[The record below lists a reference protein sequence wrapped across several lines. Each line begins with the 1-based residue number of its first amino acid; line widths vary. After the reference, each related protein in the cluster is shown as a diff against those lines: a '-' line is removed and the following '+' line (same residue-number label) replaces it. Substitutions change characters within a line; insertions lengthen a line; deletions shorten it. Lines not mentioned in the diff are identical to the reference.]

1 MLRQFLN
8 LDRYENVIEYDR
20 ARVVYWITT
29 LLVTLLTIY
38 IVAVPTQ
45 FDDQTTL
52 QRILAG
58 ESVAI
63 FAAIF
68 YGLAFTTLMLTR
80 AGRVGIASWGLLLMW
95 LFSVGGSTISTGLSS
110 YTSGSVLLLLILI
123 GGLLQQ
129 VRGLIVGTVLAFAGM
144 VAGLLVRP
152 TLDPSVLPT
161 FINSPDD
168 LAADSVNTFTGLAF
182 VYLGTA
188 LLIYLLLRFA
198 RVSRD
203 VGVEEAVRVRE
214 TTAEI
219 MTNITQHVSARARLD
234 ELLAYIVDEIDER
247 FDYVYHAQIFL
258 IDEQGFDARLQAS
271 TRQAGRRLLAMK
283 HALAVGSQSVIGQVT
298 AKGEGVIAR
307 AGSDDSIHKRNEHL
321 PDTQVEAAFPLR
333 IGERIIGALDLQS
346 KTRSAFDDA
355 TLVAAFQTLTDSI
368 ALAVDNVGQFERA
381 EARDRENVQ
390 LIEEAQKTVR
400 EVNRLNE
407 RLMGQAWS
415 QYLEDFDKALGL
427 AIDFDANT
435 TLPASEL
442 TPTLSDA
449 MSDNQIVQQHDDTH
463 QVIAVPLRVGGQV
476 IGAMEF
482 ELDEDR
488 EFSPQDFDLL
498 REVGDRFS
506 LAVENARLVN
516 ESQRLARREAIVNTI
531 TSDLQAKNSVDA
543 ILKEAARGLS
553 QALQAEHV
561 KIRLGTP
568 DGASNGKHHGE
579 NLS

>member
-8 LDRYENVIEYDR
+8 LDRYENTVERDR
-20 ARVVYWITT
+20 ARAVYWITA
-29 LLVTLLTIY
+29 LLVSLLTVY
-38 IVAVPTQ
+38 ILAVPTQ
-45 FDDQTTL
+45 FDNRTTF
-52 QRILAG
+52 QRILEGGSLA
-58 ESVAI
+58 A
-63 FAAIF
+63 FATIF
-68 YGLAFTTLMLTR
+68 YVSALATLLLTR
-80 AGRVGIASWGLLLMW
+80 TGRVQLAVWGVMLMW
-95 LFSVGGSTISTGLSS
+95 LFSVGGSTISTGVSS
-110 YTSGSVLLLLILI
+110 YAGGSVLLVLILI

-129 VRGLIVGTVLAFAGM
+129 VRGLVVGTVLAFAAL

-152 TLDPSVLPT
+152 TLDSSTLPA
-161 FINSPDD
+161 FITSADD
-168 LAADSVNTFTGLAF
+168 LAANSVDTFAGLAF

-198 RVSRD
+198 RVNRD
-203 VGVEEAVRVRE
+203 VGVEEAVQVRE

-219 MTNITQHVSARARLD
+219 MANITQRVSARARLD

-258 IDEQGFDARLQAS
+258 IDEQGLNAQLQAS

-283 HALAVGSQSVIGQVT
+283 HALPVGSQSVIGQVS
-298 AKGEGVIAR
+298 AKGQAVIAR
-307 AGSDDSIHKRNEHL
+307 AGSDESIHRRNEHL

-333 IGERIIGALDLQS
+333 IGQRIIGALDLQS
-346 KTRSAFDDA
+346 KTRTAFDDA
-355 TLVAAFQTLTDSI
+355 NVVAAFQTLTDSI

-381 EARDRENVQ
+381 EARDRENAQ
-390 LIEEAQKTVR
+390 LIEEAQNTVR

-407 RLMGQAWS
+407 RLMGQAWT
-415 QYLEDFDKALGL
+415 QYMADFDKELGL

-435 TLPASEL
+435 TLPVAEL
-442 TPTLSDA
+442 TPTLSNA
-449 MSDNQIVQQHDDTH
+449 MSDNQIVQAHDDTH
-463 QVIAVPLRVGGQV
+463 QIIAVPLRVGGQV

-516 ESQRLARREAIVNTI
+516 ESQRLAQREAIVNTI

-543 ILKEAARGLS
+543 VLKEAARGLS
-553 QALQAEHV
+553 QALHAEHI

-568 DGASNGKHHGE
+568 EGASNGKHHGE